1 MYEFPK
7 DLDLSFFKN
16 IELCTLSFSKV
27 SIRMIFNNDISLSIE
42 SDFEFDSE
50 KLTLEDG
57 YKLHV
62 LIGKKIL
69 NASNKGNDLILNFEG
84 GHRLVLLDDGSEYY
98 QSYHFYTPRGL
109 VVI

>member
-7 DLDLSFFKN
+7 DLNLSFCKGAK
-16 IELCTLSFSKV
+16 LYTLGLGLSAI
-27 SIRMIFNNDISLSIE
+27 SISCDKDLALSIE